1 MAVRKKSG
9 IEESRKSITR
19 RENNRFYKATMKTA
33 IKNVLAATDETTRE
47 ELLKLAVSRID
58 KAAKKNVIHKNNAA
72 NKKSKLVLR
81 LRKIAE
87 KVI

>member
-33 IKNVLAATDETTRE
+33 VKNVLAATDEKER
-47 ELLKLAVSRID
+47 
-58 KAAKKNVIHKNNAA
+58 
-72 NKKSKLVLR
+72 
-81 LRKIAE
+81 
-87 KVI
+87 